1 MPIRIRC
8 RDNDT
13 KNSNCLKWQGLSRMV
28 RHCTAREV
36 STARWFAGFTN
47 LTLGGTS
54 VLVLALIVSLE
65 LTGNFASAEVV
76 PEGIPDAGYVS
87 LFFHGTIPG
96 NTTISVNDANP
107 PASLSSEYTGYFGG
121 VKVGYFPAFTGRVLG
136 IEGELA
142 LNSFSVKTNRLFLG
156 QFEGSGDFTTVNPMV
171 NLVARFPGSLF
182 QPYVGIGAGG
192 SLAYIKNGWVGLQG
206 RLTGDDV
213 GFSAAF
219 AYQAFAGLRFNI
231 GKVLPE
237 ESSFKR
243 VFLFAEYKYFSTNYD
258 WDDRGD
264 RLSMDYRTENIGGGF
279 GMSF

>member
-1 MPIRIRC
+1 M
-8 RDNDT
+8 T
-13 KNSNCLKWQGLSRMV
+13 
-28 RHCTAREV
+28 RHCTARQV

-54 VLVLALIVSLE
+54 VLLLALVVSLE

-76 PEGIPDAGYVS
+76 PEEIPDAGYVS
-87 LFFHGTIPG
+87 LYGFGTKPRD
-96 NTTISVNDANP
+96 TTISGPGANL
-107 PASLSSEYTGYFGG
+107 PASFRNQGTWDFGVG

-142 LNSFSVKTNRLFLG
+142 VDDLSVEIKPGLFRR
-156 QFEGSGDFTTVNPMV
+156 DFTVLNPMV

-192 SLAYIKNGWVGLQG
+192 SLAIVD
-206 RLTGDDV
+206 TGVNDI
-213 GFSAAF
+213 GYSAEF

-231 GKVLPE
+231 GKVIAK
-237 ESSFKR
+237 ESSFKNL
-243 VFLFAEYKYFSTNYD
+243 FLFAEYKSFSTNYD

-264 RLSMDYRTENIGGGF
+264 RLSMDYRTQSIGGGF
-279 GMSF
+279 GVSF